1 VGPEKGILLVKEK
14 VAGKEKIKA
23 VVKKLK
29 AAVSQG
35 DFGDPVG
42 GTTSY
47 TVCIYDDADAL
58 VGQMV
63 VARAGQDC
71 GTPPRPCWKAI
82 STSGYKYKDKDTSAD
97 GILKIIEKGGGSG
110 QGKLILLGKNN
121 SSKGQL
127 SLPTGIAAALQNNTK
142 ATLQVVTSDAA
153 CFGVSADQVKKA
165 DADLFKALGGSPSA
179 AFLDMASGVLD

>member
-1 VGPEKGILLVKEK
+1 MGPEKGILLVKEK
-14 VAGKEKIKA
+14 VAGKEKVKA
-23 VVKKLK
+23 VIKKLK
-29 AAVSQG
+29 SATTQG

-58 VGQMV
+58 AGQMV

-71 GTPPRPCWKAI
+71 GTPAKPCWKAI
-82 STSGYKYKDKDTSAD
+82 STKGYKYKDKDTSAD
-97 GILKIIEKGGGSG
+97 GILKIIAKAGDPGK
-110 QGKLILLGKNN
+110 GKLILLGKNN

-127 SLPTGIAAALQNNTK
+127 SLPTGIAPLLQNNTK
-142 ATLQVVTSDAA
+142 ATVQVVTSDAD
-153 CFGVSADQVKKA
+153 CFGFTADQVKKA